1 MIKGG
6 SISSWHD
13 TDGNWHQQ
21 KNVNSVGLVF
31 LGRPLGGEQVEPLLD
46 GDPLSG
52 VLVLRR
58 EPES

>member
-1 MIKGG
+1 M
-6 SISSWHD
+6 HD
-13 TDGNWHQQ
+13 TDDSDEVGITINK